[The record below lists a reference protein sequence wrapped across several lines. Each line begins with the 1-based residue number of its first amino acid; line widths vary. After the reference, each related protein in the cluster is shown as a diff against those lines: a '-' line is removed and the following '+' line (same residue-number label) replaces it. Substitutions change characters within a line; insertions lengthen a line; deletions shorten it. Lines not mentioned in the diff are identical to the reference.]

1 MLSGIPKTTS
11 ATQEK
16 GHSLS
21 QRPLLCP
28 TRPGDGLGV
37 MWPGTALASNS
48 GAQIPSL
55 PHLQS
60 PRLPAAEQKT
70 ETGTGRRRGKAPL
83 SPRGCL
89 DKHEA
94 ALQHPSPSQPPG
106 ERPGDLP
113 CSSHRH
119 SLVPLSGQA
128 GMELMGLV
136 ATWTSAMIPGQGHPK
151 RRAEELGH
159 QHRLVMGPQKQP
171 LGSPDPWR
179 TSRELPALVSAPSS
193 SSFSSSSATQ
203 AACGRETGPERGWRG
218 CERPASPAPQPQN
231 LPPPRGTKP

>member
-11 ATQEK
+11 ASQEK
-16 GHSLS
+16 GHGLS
-21 QRPLLCP
+21 QGPLLRP

-37 MWPGTALASNS
+37 TWPGTALASNS

-55 PHLQS
+55 PHLRS

-94 ALQHPSPSQPPG
+94 ALQHPSPSRPPG
-106 ERPGDLP
+106 EQPGDLP
-113 CSSHRH
+113 CSSHRPTP
-119 SLVPLSGQA
+119 VPLSGQA

-136 ATWTSAMIPGQGHPK
+136 ATWTSTMIPGQGN
-151 RRAEELGH
+151 
-159 QHRLVMGPQKQP
+159 PQKKGWGAQVGDGTTKTAP
-171 LGSPDPWR
+171 WVPRSLEDKRGAAGVGLRSILLLLLLFLCHPGSVWEGD
-179 TSRELPALVSAPSS
+179 
-193 SSFSSSSATQ
+193 
-203 AACGRETGPERGWRG
+203 
-218 CERPASPAPQPQN
+218 
-231 LPPPRGTKP
+231 GTRAWLARL

>member
-21 QRPLLCP
+21 QGPLLCP
-28 TRPGDGLGV
+28 TRPEDGLGV

-70 ETGTGRRRGKAPL
+70 ETGTGRRRGKALL
-83 SPRGCL
+83 SPWGCL

-106 ERPGDLP
+106 EWPGDLP
-113 CSSHRH
+113 CSSHH
-119 SLVPLSGQA
+119 PTPVPLSGQA

-151 RRAEELGH
+151 RRAGELGH

-171 LGSPDPWR
+171 LGTTKTAPWVPR
-179 TSRELPALVSAPSS
+179 SLEDKQGAASVGLSS
-193 SSFSSSSATQ
+193 ILFLLLLFLCHPGSMWE
-203 AACGRETGPERGWRG
+203 GD
-218 CERPASPAPQPQN
+218 
-231 LPPPRGTKP
+231 GTRAWLARL

>member
-1 MLSGIPKTTS
+1 MAFLKQPLPPKKRGRVS
-11 ATQEK
+11 VR
-16 GHSLS
+16 G
-21 QRPLLCP
+21 PGLCP

-70 ETGTGRRRGKAPL
+70 ETGTGRRRGKALL

-128 GMELMGLV
+128 GMELMGLA
-136 ATWTSAMIPGQGHPK
+136 ATWTSPMIPGQGRPK
-151 RRAEELGH
+151 KRAEE
-159 QHRLVMGPQKQP
+159 HRLVMGPQTQP

>member
-16 GHSLS
+16 GHGLS
-21 QRPLLCP
+21 QGPLLRP

-37 MWPGTALASNS
+37 TWPGTALASNS

-55 PHLQS
+55 PHLRS

-94 ALQHPSPSQPPG
+94 ALQHPSPSRPPG
-106 ERPGDLP
+106 EQPGDLP
-113 CSSHRH
+113 CSRHRPTP
-119 SLVPLSGQA
+119 VPLSGQA

-136 ATWTSAMIPGQGHPK
+136 ATWTSTMIPGQGNPK
-151 RRAEELGH
+151 KKRAGE
-159 QHRLVMGPQKQP
+159 HRLVMGPQKQP
-171 LGSPDPWR
+171 LGSPDPWK
-179 TSRELPALVSAPSS
+179 TSGELPALVSAPSS
-193 SSFSSSSATQ
+193 SSSSSATQ
-203 AACGRETGPERGWRG
+203 AACGREMGPERGWRG